1 MEDSHANLHHP
12 STFTDQGVRNA
23 KARPRSLLSAVSI
36 QTGEYERNLRSE
48 RGNHRQGAL
57 AYFGTYSIDEAAKTL
72 KFSFEVSSFSNMN
85 GTTSDRKVTVSA
97 DDLERETTGARNGGR
112 RLENS
117 TTRSPRTACTNHL
130 MASKLSVMPRETSFL
145 RIGGGMPSTRFN
157 PAPTVCREQN
167 RRRNLCVCS
176 ESHRSS
182 RINPISRVT

>member
-1 MEDSHANLHHP
+1 
-12 STFTDQGVRNA
+12 
-23 KARPRSLLSAVSI
+23 
-36 QTGEYERNLRSE
+36 
-48 RGNHRQGAL
+48 
-57 AYFGTYSIDEAAKTL
+57 
-72 KFSFEVSSFSNMN
+72 
-85 GTTSDRKVTVSA
+85 
-97 DDLERETTGARNGGR
+97 
-112 RLENS
+112 
-117 TTRSPRTACTNHL
+117 